1 MIGGGPTKGKITF
14 GGKVSGNPYTASIET
29 TVKYAAPF
37 DVVVYCTNGNSK
49 SDQVMEVQ
57 VSEDGA
63 TWTKVGQLKMAT
75 TQRYFTKTRVA
86 YNEDK
91 QVYVRLAQTGGTTKP
106 QVYDIYILN
115 NGDVSAYTGV
125 NPMTG
130 ASVDASRMRLAE
142 IAPIARDILQN
153 RGIIDRGLRRFPYVD
168 EPTYTEDAY

>member
-1 MIGGGPTKGKITF
+1 
-14 GGKVSGNPYTASIET
+14 
-29 TVKYAAPF
+29 
-37 DVVVYCTNGNSK
+37 
-49 SDQVMEVQ
+49 MEVQ

-115 NGDVSAYTGV
+115 NGEYSKKYNAGTVGIEDIQNNGETVSEEVFNINGV
-125 NPMTG
+125 
-130 ASVDASRMRLAE
+130 RLNGT
-142 IAPIARDILQN
+142 RSGLN
-153 RGIIDRGLRRFPYVD
+153 IIRKQYSDGTFKTVKVVR
-168 EPTYTEDAY
+168 